1 MSTERHYGY
10 FNGKLKAGTF
20 VAAVKSFPENTPL
33 EFTVRKAIDRRSSPQ
48 NRYFHGVVLAIAVRA
63 IRELGTAITPE
74 ELKEYWKR
82 MFSPMD
88 VLISKD
94 GEVAQLGKP
103 THDMDVMEFVAFT
116 DQCIAWCGER
126 GIYIPAP
133 GEQTEMERAA

>member
-1 MSTERHYGY
+1 MTTERHFGY
-10 FNGKLKAGTF
+10 FDGKLKASTLA
-20 VAAVKSFPENTPL
+20 AAVKSWPLNTAL

-48 NRYFHGVVLAIAVRA
+48 NRYFHGVVLAIAVRS
-63 IRELGTAITPE
+63 ISELGTAITPE

-82 MFSPMD
+82 MFAPMD

-103 THDMDVMEFVAFT
+103 TSGMDVDEFVAFT

-133 GEQTEMERAA
+133 GEQQTMELSA

>member
-10 FNGKLKAGTF
+10 YDGKLKAGTF
-20 VAAVKSFPENTPL
+20 AAAVKSWPMNTPL
-33 EFTVRKAIDRRSSPQ
+33 EFTVRRAIDRRSSPQ
-48 NRYFHGVVLAIAVRA
+48 NRYFHGVVLAIAVRS
-63 IRELGTAITPE
+63 IRELGTTITAE

-82 MFSPMD
+82 MFAPMD
-88 VLISKD
+88 VMISKD

-103 THDMDVMEFVAFT
+103 TSGMDISEFVAFT

-133 GEQTEMERAA
+133 GDQTQMELAA